1 MILISLFMALGRKT
15 SYASKASQLPTPR
28 DASLLKHYEIISSEI
43 VESSDGKYH
52 QNASPQC
59 WKDVISS
66 LKDSSRYVTSYDSDH
81 AISPATHFC
90 AGMNQL
96 QRETMAIG
104 LTACHVNRS
113 TQFIPDTCLT
123 SEVASGMNET
133 AVKTCLSNLRE
144 SNDYMVY
151 TQFYLYTEQAC
162 SNLTMELSIRQKN
175 EAVRKL
181 EQNAM
186 EMKQFQSGLAE
197 FQFKQES
204 AMESIMKVAE
214 VNQEHQNEIMTKMT
228 KQGDASLALLQENKM
243 TMLDLQQSTLSK
255 QENIILEMK
264 EVSQI
269 PSERYLS
276 SFQVKNSDDRLT
288 SLLVIIDVRR
298 KWIGGYQEHN

>member
-1 MILISLFMALGRKT
+1 MGVKPGASLIVVLISLFTALGSNT
-15 SYASKASQLPTPR
+15 SYASRTSQPQTHKE
-28 DASLLKHYEIISSEI
+28 ASLLKQYEIISSEI

-66 LKDSSRYVTSYDSDH
+66 LKASSRHVMSYDSDH

-90 AGMNQL
+90 AGLSQL

-113 TQFIPDTCLT
+113 TQFIPDSCLT

-133 AVKTCLSNLRE
+133 AVKSCLSNLRE

-151 TQFYLYTEQAC
+151 TQFFLYTEQAC
-162 SNLTMELSIRQKN
+162 SNLTMELSIREKN

-181 EQNAM
+181 TQNAM
-186 EMKQFQSGLAE
+186 EMKEFQSGLAE
-197 FQFKQES
+197 FQFKQEN
-204 AMESIMKVAE
+204 AMENILKVAE

-228 KQGDASLALLQENKM
+228 KQGDESLALLQENKM
-243 TMLDLQQSTLSK
+243 AMLDLQKSTLSK
-255 QENIILEMK
+255 QEKIVLEMK
-264 EVSQI
+264 EVSI
-269 PSERYLS
+269 TPSEWQ
-276 SFQVKNSDDRLT
+276 FT
-288 SLLVIIDVRR
+288 SI
-298 KWIGGYQEHN
+298 